1 MPSQYQ
7 NRTYP
12 AYDSV
17 MQGLVRP
24 SMANNSFI
32 LKWWKPEHDEII
44 KRLITEWQWYW
55 YHYITGEV
63 VKYTDPTTIEK
74 WKKEDIAC
82 RRGIGSNAWYNVLEF
97 FAFAR
102 ADQLGFS
109 QSIRKA
115 KWKTCPLCKEQ
126 FLENSLPEPL
136 AKRFGVNGLDFCA
149 PCLTPR
155 ILQSTG
161 NETLSKE
168 EIKQYLQQLSKLLD
182 CVPHQGYSEG
192 DEDLLYLNYD
202 ERLAV
207 LQLLS
212 NKPKTKHVRKHFNS
226 WLQALIESGVLE
238 DGTRKTSR
246 GTMCLA
252 KDGHTCLSLAEKTL
266 DDFLFN
272 HGIPHTREP
281 HYPGSNYRADFDVK
295 GVFIEHFGLAGNE
308 SYDQKI
314 EEKKKIA
321 KDAGIRM
328 IPIYPKNLLN
338 TDWLGKTLLSI

>member
-1 MPSQYQ
+1 MSSQYE
-7 NRTYP
+7 NRTDP

-24 SMANNSFI
+24 SMAKNSFI
-32 LKWWKPEHDEII
+32 LKWWTPEHDDII

-55 YHYITGEV
+55 YHYITVEV
-63 VKYTDPTTIEK
+63 VKFTDPVIIEK
-74 WKKEDIAC
+74 WKKEDKAC
-82 RRGIGSNAWYNVLEF
+82 SRGIGSGAWYNVLEF

-102 ADQLGFS
+102 SDQLGYS

-115 KWKTCPLCKEQ
+115 EWKICPLCNNK

-136 AKRFGVNGLDFCA
+136 ARRFGASGLDFCA

-161 NETLSKE
+161 NETLTKE
-168 EIKQYLQQLSKLLD
+168 EIKQYLQKLSKLLNA
-182 CVPHQGYSEG
+182 VPHQGFSEG

-202 ERLAV
+202 ERLAI

-212 NKPKTKHVRKHFNS
+212 NKPQTNLVKKYFNS

-252 KDGHTCLSLAEKTL
+252 KDGHTCRSLAEKTI
-266 DDFLFN
+266 DDFLSD
-272 HGIPHTREP
+272 HKILHSREP
-281 HYPGSNYRADFDVK
+281 FYPGFNYRADFEIK
-295 GVFIEHFGLAGNE
+295 GTYIEYFGLAGNNE
-308 SYDQKI
+308 YDNKI
-314 EEKKKIA
+314 EAKK
-321 KDAGIRM
+321 
-328 IPIYPKNLLN
+328 
-338 TDWLGKTLLSI
+338 